1 MLRWWLN
8 RVRRRLWRLLYF
20 RMLFGE
26 RSNEGRRLPHTRIG
40 PSTCIEH
47 EERLALSD
55 HVYIGHFNF
64 IEASHGVTIGEGTQV
79 TSHVIIVSHSSHLS
93 QRLMGRTYADWEA
106 THPPAFVGGPVHIG
120 PYCFI
125 GPHSVIEANTRLG
138 RGCIVAAHSR
148 VRGEF
153 GAFSMLAGSPAVCVG
168 DTRDADAVLLRK
180 HPEWRAHYEAWAG
193 ALPLNALRDG
203 G

>member
-1 MLRWWLN
+1 MLRPWLN
-8 RVRRRLWRLLYF
+8 RLRRRLWRWLFF
-20 RMLFGE
+20 RSLFGE
-26 RSNEGRRLPHTRIG
+26 RSAARRSLPHTRIG

-47 EERLALSD
+47 EERLDLAD
-55 HVYIGHFNF
+55 HVFIGHFNF
-64 IEASHGVTIGEGTQV
+64 IEASHGVTIGEGAQITN
-79 TSHVIIVSHSSHLS
+79 HVSIVSHSSHLS
-93 QRLMGRTYADWEA
+93 QRLMGRAYAETSA
-106 THPPAFVGGPVHIG
+106 TRPAFVSGPVQIG

-153 GAFSMLAGSPAVCVG
+153 AEFSMLAGSPAVCVG
-168 DTRDADAVLLRK
+168 DTREVDAQLLRD
-180 HPEWRAHYEAWAG
+180 HPEWRENYEAWAG
-193 ALPLNALRDG
+193 ALPADTQRSG

>member
-1 MLRWWLN
+1 VLRPWFN
-8 RVRRRLWRLLYF
+8 RLRRRLWRLLFF

-26 RSNEGRRLPHTRIG
+26 RSGDGRILSHTRIG

-47 EERLALSD
+47 EDRLQLAD
-55 HVYIGHFNF
+55 HVFIGHFNF

-79 TSHVIIVSHSSHLS
+79 TNHVSIVSHSSHLS
-93 QRLMGRTYADWEA
+93 QRLMGRAYADGQA
-106 THPPAFVGGPVHIG
+106 TPPPAFVGGPVHIG

-125 GPHSVIEANTRLG
+125 GPHSVIEANTRLR

-148 VRGEF
+148 VRGDF
-153 GAFSMLAGSPAVCVG
+153 GEFSMLAGSPAVCVG
-168 DTRDADAVLLRK
+168 DAREADAELLRK

-193 ALPLNALRDG
+193 ALPKTALHDG

>member
-1 MLRWWLN
+1 MFRAWLN
-8 RVRRRLWRLLYF
+8 RVRRRLWRLLFF
-20 RMLFGE
+20 RIVFGE
-26 RSNEGRRLPHTRIG
+26 RSNEGLFLANTRIA

-47 EERLALSD
+47 EDRLNVSD
-55 HVYIGHFNF
+55 HVFIGHFNF
-64 IEASHGVTIGEGTQV
+64 IEASHGVTIGEGTQI
-79 TSHVIIVSHSSHLS
+79 TSHVCIVSHSSHLS
-93 QRLMGRTYADWEA
+93 QRLMGRAYASA
-106 THPPAFVGGPVHIG
+106 GGVPAPAFVSGPVHIG

-153 GAFSMLAGSPAVCVG
+153 AEFSMLAGSPAVCVG
-168 DTRDADAVLLRK
+168 DAREADARLLLQ

-193 ALPLNALRDG
+193 TLPPAALGDG